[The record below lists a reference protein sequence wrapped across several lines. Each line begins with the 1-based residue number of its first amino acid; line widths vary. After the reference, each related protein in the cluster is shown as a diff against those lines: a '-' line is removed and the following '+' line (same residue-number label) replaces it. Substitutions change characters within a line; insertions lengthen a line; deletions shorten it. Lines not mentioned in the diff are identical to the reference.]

1 MPAPAQ
7 LCKYLEEFGPALA
20 GYRLSAALDPGWGT
34 PAEQADALVRHLQL
48 FHQLI
53 EEKVRAWE
61 ARRVLG
67 AHPPPPPPPQ
77 GKVKRKQMTLYLS
90 KLARH
95 STTGEGCDLAS
106 LRSGGDGSGRSL
118 SVVIVGQLATEEHV
132 PL

>member
-1 MPAPAQ
+1 MHWHDTCSSSISS
-7 LCKYLEEFGPALA
+7 LRRRWGLGGPK
-20 GYRLSAALDPGWGT
+20 GCW
-34 PAEQADALVRHLQL
+34 
-48 FHQLI
+48 
-53 EEKVRAWE
+53 
-61 ARRVLG
+61 VLP
-67 AHPPPPPPPQ
+67 PPPPPPPQ

-90 KLARH
+90 KLARN